1 MGAQVLGPRL
11 DTDGSGNILAV
22 WQFQGGDAA
31 SCRPLRSGK
40 FYLGEVTDLSD
51 GPAVS
56 VPEVAVDVS
65 GNGVAMWAEQHG
77 DAMRL
82 HAARYNAAS
91 GEWSRPVDVTPI
103 GRQSG
108 DPSVAFDGYGNL
120 TASWW
125 ESDSAQTVIRA
136 ARVSTTGVTTSSDL
150 ATLDQPR
157 AKPALSVSNN
167 GVAAVLW
174 VHDMNQTAVLQAAHW
189 NPTPAPPSITGIT
202 PGEGTL
208 TVAFAPPLTVEPAF
222 APTYYEGSINNG
234 GTWTTGGQPTN
245 VSPIV
250 IRNLSFGEPYA
261 VRLRAVNLAGPGAAS
276 AAVIGAPTFAPFAPT
291 QLAVTA
297 QAGRMITVRWVP
309 PTSGLPPT
317 SYALQGGSLPGEV
330 QASFPTDSL
339 MPTFTFSAP
348 SGEFYVRV
356 HALAGG
362 GWSLASNEI
371 RIFVAVPRPPSAPAQ
386 LLAAVNGAEVA
397 LSWKN
402 TFEGGPRGG
411 AAVETVRIDGGI
423 VAVRRNGQCCESAT
437 RHIRHRADGGECL
450 G

>member
-1 MGAQVLGPRL
+1 M
-11 DTDGSGNILAV
+11 
-22 WQFQGGDAA
+22 
-31 SCRPLRSGK
+31 
-40 FYLGEVTDLSD
+40 TDLSD

-91 GEWSRPVDVTPI
+91 GEWSRPVGVTPI

-125 ESDSAQTVIRA
+125 ESDGAQTVIRA

-167 GVAAVLW
+167 GAAAVLW
-174 VHDMNQTAVLQAAHW
+174 VHDTNQTAVLQAAQW

-222 APTYYEGSINNG
+222 APTYYEAPS
-234 GTWTTGGQPTN
+234 TTAGHG
-245 VSPIV
+245 
-250 IRNLSFGEPYA
+250 R
-261 VRLRAVNLAGPGAAS
+261 LAGSRQTYRPS
-276 AAVIGAPTFAPFAPT
+276 SSETCRLVC
-291 QLAVTA
+291 
-297 QAGRMITVRWVP
+297 RMPCACAR
-309 PTSGLPPT
+309 
-317 SYALQGGSLPGEV
+317 
-330 QASFPTDSL
+330 
-339 MPTFTFSAP
+339 
-348 SGEFYVRV
+348 
-356 HALAGG
+356 
-362 GWSLASNEI
+362 
-371 RIFVAVPRPPSAPAQ
+371 
-386 LLAAVNGAEVA
+386 
-397 LSWKN
+397 
-402 TFEGGPRGG
+402 
-411 AAVETVRIDGGI
+411 
-423 VAVRRNGQCCESAT
+423 
-437 RHIRHRADGGECL
+437 
-450 G
+450 